1 MILALSKGTSY
12 KKAVY
17 KHALKNAI
25 IPVVTYAG
33 PLLATLLT
41 GSFVVES
48 MFTIPGIGS
57 DFVSSV
63 SGRDYPLIMALTIL
77 YGTLVIVANILTDI
91 ISAWID
97 PRIRLK

>member
-1 MILALSKGTSY
+1 MEQ
-12 KKAVY
+12 
-17 KHALKNAI
+17 I

-57 DFVSSV
+57 EFVSSV
-63 SGRDYPLIMALTIL
+63 SGRDYTLIMALTVL
-77 YGTLVIVANILTDI
+77 YGSLVIIANILTDI
-91 ISAWID
+91 ISA
-97 PRIRLK
+97 IRYPADSKKITFDLLNFDDLLTK